1 MQRLLRVLLP
11 GLVVACAFSSRGQKS
26 SLASPDAP
34 IPPALQTVLPADTY
48 VHLLSAQTI
57 SSKNAKAGEVVELEV
72 MRDVKVGDFVVI
84 PRHTRAFATVAHA
97 LPSRRLSRAGSIALE
112 LKSVNTITGD
122 AVPIR
127 ATKTFKGGPDEV
139 EKEKDI
145 LDSGYFLFLPVIL
158 SRGEQA
164 TVRRGT
170 VIDAFVEHDVPLDT
184 ARLRD
189 RMTAFE
195 IKSATNRST
204 YATAHIYRH
213 TPDVSGGKPKIY
225 LDGVEL
231 ARMQGE
237 RYLNVMVDAGRHSL
251 RTDES
256 EVILDCKAGEEY
268 YLRVGRKG
276 LGMFSPP
283 KAHLSLVASEQ
294 GEEEIYALEALN
306 PGDIRDRSK
315 LAPPPNSKSDR

>member
-1 MQRLLRVLLP
+1 LRL
-11 GLVVACAFSSRGQKS
+11 
-26 SLASPDAP
+26 P
-34 IPPALQTVLPADTY
+34 IPPPPLALQTVLPADTC
-48 VHLLSAQTI
+48 VHLLTAQTI
-57 SSKNAKAGEVVELEV
+57 SSKNVKAGEVVELEV

-84 PRHTRAFATVAHA
+84 PRHTTAFATVALA

-112 LKSVNTITGD
+112 LKSVKTITGD
-122 AVPIR
+122 TVPIR
-127 ATKTFKGGPDEV
+127 ATKTFKGEV
-139 EKEKDI
+139 VKDKDI
-145 LDSGYFLFLPVIL
+145 LESGYLLFLPVIL

-170 VIDAFVEHDVPLDT
+170 VIDAFVEHDVLLDT

-189 RMTAFE
+189 RVTAFE
-195 IKSATNRST
+195 IKSAANRST

-213 TPDVSGGKPKIY
+213 APDVVGGKPKIY

-231 ARMQGE
+231 ARIQGD

-251 RTDES
+251 RTDKS

-268 YLRVGRKG
+268 YLRVERQG

-283 KAHLSLVASEQ
+283 KAHLTLMPNEQ

-306 PGDIRDRSK
+306 RRDIRDRSK
-315 LAPPPNSKSDR
+315 LAPPPHSESGR